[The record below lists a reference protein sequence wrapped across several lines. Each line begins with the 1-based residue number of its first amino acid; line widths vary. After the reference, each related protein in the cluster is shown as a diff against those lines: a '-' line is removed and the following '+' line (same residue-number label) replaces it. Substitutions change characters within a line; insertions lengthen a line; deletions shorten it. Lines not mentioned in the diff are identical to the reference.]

1 MRRWHVP
8 AAVGA
13 LLMVTAAACSSGATT
28 SAPSANAA
36 APAAATAGPSTTAAA
51 AAACGDPTASLRP
64 PASMPSPGQMPAGTY
79 MQTIQS
85 RGRLIVG
92 VDQTTLL
99 FGSLNPLTNKIEGFD
114 IDVLKEV
121 AKAIFGGPD
130 VESHIDYKAIT
141 SAQRIPFIQAGT
153 VDIVGRTMTIT
164 CDRIKQVSFSTVY
177 YQAGQKVLVRS
188 DSPARGIGDL
198 GGQKVCADTGSTS
211 LDNIR
216 NAASHPVPFA
226 VDDWTDC
233 LVALQRNQVNA
244 ISTDDSI
251 LAGLA
256 AQDPY
261 TKVVGPSFSP
271 QPYGLA
277 IDKKHPEFVSF
288 VNGVLARM
296 RADGTWAALYN
307 KWLAAHL
314 GPVPAP
320 PPATYSN

>member
-1 MRRWHVP
+1 MR
-8 AAVGA
+8 A
-13 LLMVTAAACSSGATT
+13 
-28 SAPSANAA
+28 
-36 APAAATAGPSTTAAA
+36 
-51 AAACGDPTASLRP
+51 
-64 PASMPSPGQMPAGTY
+64 
-79 MQTIQS
+79 IQD

-121 AKAIFGGPD
+121 AKAIFGNTPD
-130 VESHIDYKAIT
+130 IESHVDYKAIT

-164 CDRIKQVSFSTVY
+164 CARIKQVAFSTVY
-177 YQAGQKVLVRS
+177 YQAGQKVLIRS
-188 DSPARGIGDL
+188 NSTAHGIQDL
-198 GGQKVCADTGSTS
+198 GGAQVCADTGSTS

-216 NAASHPVPFA
+216 SAPSHPIPYA

-233 LVALQRNQVNA
+233 LVALQRNQVEA

-261 TKVVGPSFSP
+261 TKVVGDSFSP

-277 IDKKHPEFVSF
+277 INLKHPEFVAF
-288 VNGVLARM
+288 VNGVLERM

-314 GPVPAP
+314 GPVSAP

>member
-1 MRRWHVP
+1 MRRGSAL
-8 AAVGA
+8 AAGVA
-13 LLMVTAAACSSGATT
+13 LLMVSASACSGGT
-28 SAPSANAA
+28 SANA
-36 APAAATAGPSTTAAA
+36 PALALGATPVAATPTTALASA
-51 AAACGDPTASLRP
+51 GCVDPTPSLRP
-64 PASMPSPGQMPAGTY
+64 LAPLPAPGQMPTGSF
-79 MQTIQS
+79 MRQIQD
-85 RGRLIVG
+85 RGRLVVG

-99 FGSLNPLTNKIEGFD
+99 FGSLNPLSNKIEGFD

-121 AKAIFGGPD
+121 AKAIFGPANI
-130 VESHIDYKAIT
+130 ETHIDYKAIT
-141 SAQRIPFIQAGT
+141 SAQRIPFVTGGT

-164 CDRIKQVSFSTVY
+164 CARIKQVAFSTVY

-188 DSPARGIGDL
+188 DSTAQGIQNL
-198 GGQKVCADTGSTS
+198 GGKKVCADTGSTS

-216 NAASHPVPFA
+216 TAPSHPVGYP

-233 LVALQRNQVNA
+233 LVALQTNQVDA

-261 TKVVGPSFSP
+261 TKVVGASFSP

-277 IDKKHPEFVSF
+277 ISQKHPEFVRF
-288 VNGVLARM
+288 VNGVLDRM
-296 RADGTWAALYN
+296 RADGTWMALYN

-314 GPVPAP
+314 GPVSGP
-320 PPATYSN
+320 PKATYSD

>member
-1 MRRWHVP
+1 MR
-8 AAVGA
+8 
-13 LLMVTAAACSSGATT
+13 
-28 SAPSANAA
+28 
-36 APAAATAGPSTTAAA
+36 
-51 AAACGDPTASLRP
+51 
-64 PASMPSPGQMPAGTY
+64 
-79 MQTIQS
+79 TIQD

-121 AKAIFGGPD
+121 AKAIFGGTDPP
-130 VESHIDYKAIT
+130 IDYKAIT

-164 CDRIKQVSFSTVY
+164 CARILQVSFSTVY

-188 DSPARGIGDL
+188 DATARGIQDL
-198 GGQKVCADTGSTS
+198 GGKPVCADTGSTS

-216 NAASHPVPFA
+216 NAASHPVPYP

-233 LVALQRNQVNA
+233 LVALQRNQVEA

-261 TKVVGPSFSP
+261 TKVVGDSFSP

-277 IDKKHPEFVSF
+277 VDKPHPEFVRF
-288 VNGVLARM
+288 VNGVLERM

-320 PPATYSN
+320 PKATYSN